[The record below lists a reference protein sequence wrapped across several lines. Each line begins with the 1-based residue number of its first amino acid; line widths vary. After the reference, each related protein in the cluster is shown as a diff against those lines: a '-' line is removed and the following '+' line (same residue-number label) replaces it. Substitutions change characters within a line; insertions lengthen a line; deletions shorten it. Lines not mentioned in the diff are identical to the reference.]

1 METIVAPGAE
11 IRRDRWGRPLV
22 TPVGGGK
29 AVAYT
34 RCTTYVGSIE
44 DTYNLAKWQQRMVA
58 LGLAD
63 RRDLQLAVA
72 AHREDKSKLN
82 GICESAIEAAK
93 GSAAATTGTALHAI
107 TETFDRGNK
116 VGIIPE
122 DAQADLNAYVAA
134 TADLKPIHIEQF
146 TVLDSLRIG
155 GTPDRISRYSDGK
168 RYVTDLKTGSLDF
181 GFLKIAAQLAVYA
194 RSRPYDV
201 DTGKRMEPHGA
212 ELDRGIVIHL
222 PAGSATC
229 TLYWVD
235 LLAGWEVVRL
245 CRGVREK
252 RALPAHA
259 IFSPIGGPAAV
270 AKPCP
275 TCTGSSRETVGM
287 VCQTCGT
294 DYGPPPLSEQI
305 FACPSPDAVRK
316 LWSANASAWT
326 DDLTQLA
333 KQHINALTE
342 GEPA

>member
-1 METIVAPGAE
+1 MTTTVAPTPE

-29 AVAYT
+29 PTAYT
-34 RCTTYVGSIE
+34 RCTTFVGTIE

-72 AHREDKSKLN
+72 AHREDKAKLN

-107 TETFDRGNK
+107 TETYDRGNE
-116 VGIIPE
+116 VGPLPD
-122 DAQADLNAYVAA
+122 DAQADLNAYIAA
-134 TADLKPIHIEQF
+134 TKGFKPIHIEQF
-146 TVLDSLRIG
+146 MVQDPLKIG
-155 GTPDRISRYSDGK
+155 GTPDRISRYEGK
-168 RYVTDLKTGSLDF
+168 TYVTDLKTGSLDF

-194 RSRPYDV
+194 RSRPYNV
-201 DTGKRMEPHGA
+201 ETGERMEPHGA
-212 ELDRGIVIHL
+212 DLERGIVIHL

-235 LLAGWEVVRL
+235 LLIGWEVVQL
-245 CRGVREK
+245 CRRVREK
-252 RALPAHA
+252 RSLPAHA
-259 IFSPIGGPAAV
+259 VFSPVGGPAAV
-270 AKPCP
+270 PNPAPAP
-275 TCTGSSRETVGM
+275 V
-287 VCQTCGT
+287 
-294 DYGPPPLSEQI
+294 PLAAQI
-305 FACPSPDAVRK
+305 FACASPDAVRA
-316 LWSANASAWT
+316 LWRDNASAWT
-326 DDLTQLA
+326 DDLTAFA